1 MPIPLSHPALEL
13 RTYGG
18 EVRRHAHPHHQAVL
32 PVEGRLAMRV
42 GGSSG
47 AVAAGAGVFV
57 AAGTVHAFSAAG
69 ANRFVVIDV
78 PAHGTLADDLID
90 AAAVA
95 PFFAVDAP
103 LQGLLAYL
111 SDAARLRPLE
121 RDEALNAAA
130 LLAAAI
136 ARRIETGR
144 AAATDGV
151 ARAIALAER
160 RLEERLGITDLAAA
174 ARMGRSRF
182 HEAFRQRTGR
192 TPAAFLLRSARI
204 ARSYAGSGI
213 VEQAVSNAVAAIIVR
228 MVLRITSPDPIPGS
242 GPSACSTK
250 LRSPGVSS
258 ID

>member
-1 MPIPLSHPALEL
+1 MTVVSPEPGRGTVRRVALSGGFRLDRSSDRRQILAMPIPLSHPALEL
-13 RTYGG
+13 RTYGD

-47 AVAAGAGVFV
+47 AVAAGAGAFV

-78 PAHGTLADDLID
+78 PAHGTLADDLVD
-90 AAAVA
+90 AAAAA

-121 RDEALNAAA
+121 QDESFNAAA

-136 ARRIETGR
+136 ARRIEPGR
-144 AAATDGV
+144 PAATDGV
-151 ARAIALAER
+151 A
-160 RLEERLGITDLAAA
+160 
-174 ARMGRSRF
+174 
-182 HEAFRQRTGR
+182 
-192 TPAAFLLRSARI
+192 
-204 ARSYAGSGI
+204 
-213 VEQAVSNAVAAIIVR
+213 
-228 MVLRITSPDPIPGS
+228 
-242 GPSACSTK
+242 
-250 LRSPGVSS
+250 
-258 ID
+258 